1 MKNKLI
7 LLTFI
12 FPFFHLLNAEDI
24 SPTIEQGQTWYLESR
39 SNKLTPS
46 NSKVLYFFSNDA
58 YNTYQARIFSD
69 WDRFS
74 IIDSRNLVRL
84 NKGDRVEILKSKHFE
99 KIYEVKLLDGFE
111 KNRKYYV
118 IKDDL
123 IKHYK
128 LSEADES

>member
-1 MKNKLI
+1 MKNKFI

-12 FPFFHLLNAEDI
+12 FSYFQILIAEDI

-84 NKGDRVEILKSKHFE
+84 NTGDRVEILNSKHFE
-99 KIYEVKLLDGFE
+99 KIFEVKLLDGFE
-111 KNRKYYV
+111 KNKKYYV

-123 IKHYK
+123 IRHFK
-128 LSEADES
+128 LSEEEES

>member
-1 MKNKLI
+1 MKNKFI

-12 FPFFHLLNAEDI
+12 FSYFQILIAEDI

-74 IIDSRNLVRL
+74 VIDSRNLVRL

-123 IKHYK
+123 INYYK

>member
-1 MKNKLI
+1 MKNKFI

-12 FPFFHLLNAEDI
+12 FSVSVTLNAEDI

-84 NKGDRVEILKSKHFE
+84 NTGDRVEILNSKHFE
-99 KIYEVKLLDGFE
+99 KIFEVKLLDGFE
-111 KNRKYYV
+111 KNKKYYV

-123 IKHYK
+123 IRHFK
-128 LSEADES
+128 LSEEEES

>member
-1 MKNKLI
+1 MKNKFI

-12 FPFFHLLNAEDI
+12 FSYFQILIAEDI

-74 IIDSRNLVRL
+74 VIDSRNLVRL
-84 NKGDRVEILKSKHFE
+84 NKGDRVEIFK
-99 KIYEVKLLDGFE
+99 V
-111 KNRKYYV
+111 
-118 IKDDL
+118 
-123 IKHYK
+123 
-128 LSEADES
+128 

>member
-1 MKNKLI
+1 MKNKFI

-12 FPFFHLLNAEDI
+12 FSYFQILIAEDI

>member
-1 MKNKLI
+1 MKNKFI

-12 FPFFHLLNAEDI
+12 FSFFHLLNAEDI

-111 KNRKYYV
+111 KNRKYYI

-123 IKHYK
+123 INHYK

>member
-1 MKNKLI
+1 MKNKFI
-7 LLTFI
+7 LLTFT
-12 FPFFHLLNAEDI
+12 FSFFHLLNAEDI

-128 LSEADES
+128 LFEADES